1 MRLVIPLMPFIFLS
15 LSSPVGAQIAIA
27 KTGWSL
33 HSVSSEEIAAE
44 DGRAVNAFDG
54 DPATMWHSRW
64 SNGVAPLPHDIEIN
78 LGATYPIMGFR
89 YLPRR
94 DGGNGHIGAF
104 EFYVSADGNSWSSPV
119 STGIFTLGVEEKE
132 ATFAPRDARF
142 VRLRMRT
149 EARGLSVGAIAEL
162 TLIAAG
168 APPER
173 LPYDSTNPIVLHNDD
188 AIDVYTD
195 EYLLA
200 LNSAGDINLRAM
212 ITGSS
217 VAPHNDAVT
226 LEYMLEAA
234 RQRTHTANLARQSG
248 FARVP
253 VPVSGAFTHLVRP
266 DSGRIEDTAPLNTE
280 GSRLIVAEALRAGP
294 ARPLV
299 VVAGGPLTD
308 VADAYLLNRAVADRI
323 IVAWVGGTLWDMA
336 DYNGSIDGWASYIVL
351 ERMRLVQF
359 AGNEF
364 LPYVPKSRLNTLP
377 DTPLRQWMIAK
388 DHPNGLPGE
397 QDGDGAPAISVVR
410 PDFVTGTRRV
420 SFGGWVTR
428 RGFTVPVYRDDPN
441 GRALIVTSAS
451 TAVATDEW
459 WRALSNPA
467 AYGRGGAGPTASPG
481 TPAPAGRLVP
491 R

>member
-1 MRLVIPLMPFIFLS
+1 VLVVLILLGSGSIAA
-15 LSSPVGAQIAIA
+15 AQAPIA
-27 KTGWSL
+27 KAGWTL
-33 HSVSSEEIAAE
+33 HSVSSQETLAE

-54 DPATMWHSRW
+54 NPATIWHSRW
-64 SNGVAPLPHDIEIN
+64 SNGMASLPHDIEIN
-78 LGATYPIMGFR
+78 LGETHPIMGFR

-94 DGGNGHIGAF
+94 DGGNGHIGSF
-104 EFYVSADGNSWSSPV
+104 EFYVSADGNSWGSPV
-119 STGIFTLGVEEKE
+119 SSGIFTYSLEEKQ
-132 ATFAPRDARF
+132 AIFTPTNGRF

-162 TLIAAG
+162 TVIAAG
-168 APPER
+168 TPPEA
-173 LPYDSTNPIVLHNDD
+173 LPYNNTNPIILHNDD

-200 LNSAGDINLRAM
+200 LNSAGDIDLRGM

-226 LEYMLEAA
+226 LEYMLNAT
-234 RQRTHTANLARQSG
+234 RQRTHIADLARQSG

-253 VPVSGAFTHLVRP
+253 LPVSGAFTHLVRP
-266 DSGRIEDTAPLNTE
+266 ESGLIDDTSPINTD
-280 GSRLIVAEALRAGP
+280 GSRLIVAEALRATP
-294 ARPLV
+294 AKPLV

-336 DYNGSIDGWASYIVL
+336 DYNGAIDGWASYIVL
-351 ERMRLVQF
+351 EKLRLVQF
-359 AGNEF
+359 TAGEF
-364 LPYVPKSRLNTLP
+364 LPHVPKWRLSTLP

-388 DHPNGLPGE
+388 ERPNGLPGE
-397 QDGDGAPAISVVR
+397 QDGDGSSAVSVMK
-410 PDFVTGTRRV
+410 PDFVGGTRRV

-428 RGFTVPVYRDDPN
+428 RGYTVPTYRDDAD

-451 TAVATDEW
+451 AAVATDEW

-467 AYGRGGAGPTASPG
+467 AYARPGVDSTASPG
-481 TPAPAGRLVP
+481 RSAPAGRPL
-491 R
+491 RR